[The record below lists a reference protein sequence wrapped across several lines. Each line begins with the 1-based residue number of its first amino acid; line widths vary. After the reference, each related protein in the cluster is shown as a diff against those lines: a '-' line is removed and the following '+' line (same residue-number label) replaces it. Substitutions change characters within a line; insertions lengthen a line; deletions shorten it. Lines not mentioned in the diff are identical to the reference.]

1 MWDWLIQIIDYKIPI
16 IRSGVNGLVKV
27 RFGSIFVSLRF
38 PNKRSVERKQ
48 FAIARVRENRSSVKF
63 LCSHRV
69 FLHLSKF
76 KSFTLSLSLFFFLFI
91 QWLVCWRNGLT
102 HLVEK
107 FAVVSQQKRVRRI
120 IPQHFLVV
128 RADFHPL
135 AAVSA
140 GDRRTAVESTVSFS
154 EL

>member
-1 MWDWLIQIIDYKIPI
+1 M
-16 IRSGVNGLVKV
+16 RSGVNGVVKV

-76 KSFTLSLSLFFFLFI
+76 KSFTLSLSLFFFLI
-91 QWLVCWRNGLT
+91 HPMIGL
-102 HLVEK
+102 LEER
-107 FAVVSQQKRVRRI
+107 FNAPRGEICR
-120 IPQHFLVV
+120 
-128 RADFHPL
+128 
-135 AAVSA
+135 
-140 GDRRTAVESTVSFS
+140 SFS
-154 EL
+154 AEARPSD